1 MEIEAFDEKSLKDA
15 VYAAALMSYIDGEF
29 HESEW
34 DVINDFV
41 YDHWKRQY
49 GDFDEH
55 KDKIKQ
61 EIEYIVSTKSNL
73 QKRLNDIVEE
83 LTSELTSNQRNVV
96 LNLVGDVM
104 AADGFLTLEESKL
117 FATFMEKMAI
127 RLF

>member
-1 MEIEAFDEKSLKDA
+1 MENEAFDEKALKDA

-29 HESEW
+29 HDSEW
-34 DVINDFV
+34 DVIHDFV
-41 YDHWKRQY
+41 DDHWKGHY

-55 KDKIKQ
+55 RDNIKQ
-61 EIEYIVSTKSNL
+61 EIEYVVSTKSNL

-104 AADGFLTLEESKL
+104 AADGVLTLEESKI
-117 FATFMEKMAI
+117 FATFMDKMGI
-127 RLF
+127 RLY